1 MKRILAMT
9 LIAVALSSC
18 EDKIEHTSKDRFE
31 FGEPMG
37 NYMELIETDGHYA
50 PKADI
55 TSMEMFNYLFN
66 GVWKLSERHFVL
78 TSGQMDTAPMP
89 VDEAKPLFA
98 VKPDG
103 VIRQYIYS
111 KESQKK
117 FYKDGTY
124 SYDPI
129 TGVLTLDGLDDMPAE
144 LRIIILTNEKMTGT
158 SWEENCAVENY
169 ALTHCGYEKLAIDQA
184 VLDIEYSEE
193 LP

>member
-1 MKRILAMT
+1 MKRILTLA
-9 LIAVALSSC
+9 LIAVALIAC
-18 EDKIEHTSKDRFE
+18 EYKIEHTSKDRFE

-111 KESQKK
+111 KESERK
-117 FYKDGTY
+117 FYKDGKY
-124 SYDPI
+124 SYDPT

-193 LP
+193 LL

>member
-9 LIAVALSSC
+9 LIVTALSAC
-18 EDKIEHTSKDRFE
+18 EDKMEHVSKDRFE

-50 PKADI
+50 PKGDI
-55 TSMEMFNYLFN
+55 TSMDMFNYLFN

-78 TSGQMDTAPMP
+78 TSGQMDSAPMP

-103 VIRQYIYS
+103 VIRQYINS

-124 SYDPI
+124 SYDPT
-129 TGVLTLDGLDDMPAE
+129 TGVMTLDGLDDMPAE

-158 SWEENCAVENY
+158 CRDENCAVENY
-169 ALTHCGYEKLAIDQA
+169 ALTHCGYEKLAVDQA

>member
-1 MKRILAMT
+1 MT
-9 LIAVALSSC
+9 LIVTALSAC
-18 EDKIEHTSKDRFE
+18 GDKIEDTSKDRFE

-55 TSMEMFNYLFN
+55 TSMDMFNYLFN
-66 GVWKLSERHFVL
+66 GVWKLSDKHFVS
-78 TSGQMDTAPMP
+78 TSGKMDPAPMP
-89 VDEAKPLFA
+89 GDEAKPLFA

-103 VIRQYIYS
+103 VIRQYINS

-124 SYDPI
+124 SYDPT

-158 SWEENCAVENY
+158 CRDENCAVDDY
-169 ALTHCGYEKLAIDQA
+169 ALTHCGYEKLAVDQA

>member
-9 LIAVALSSC
+9 LIVTALSAC
-18 EDKIEHTSKDRFE
+18 EDKMEHVSKDRFE

-55 TSMEMFNYLFN
+55 TSMDMFNYLFN
-66 GVWKLSERHFVL
+66 GLWKLSKRHFVL
-78 TSGQMDTAPMP
+78 TSGKMDSAPMP

-103 VIRQYIYS
+103 VIRQYINS

-124 SYDPI
+124 SYDPT
-129 TGVLTLDGLDDMPAE
+129 TGILTLDGLDGMPAE
-144 LRIIILTNEKMTGT
+144 LRIIILTNDKMTGT
-158 SWEENCAVENY
+158 CRDENCAVDDY
-169 ALTHCGYEKLAIDQA
+169 ALTHCGYEKLAVDQA

>member
-9 LIAVALSSC
+9 LIVTALSAC
-18 EDKIEHTSKDRFE
+18 EDKMEQGSKDRFE

-37 NYMELIETDGHYA
+37 NYMELIETDGHYV

-55 TSMEMFNYLFN
+55 TSMDMFNYLFN

-78 TSGQMDTAPMP
+78 TSGQMDSAPMP

-124 SYDPI
+124 SYDPT
-129 TGVLTLDGLDDMPAE
+129 TGVLTLDGLDNMPAE

-158 SWEENCAVENY
+158 SWEENCAVDDY
-169 ALTHCGYEKLAIDQA
+169 ALTHCGYEKLAVDQA

>member
-9 LIAVALSSC
+9 LIVTALSAC
-18 EDKIEHTSKDRFE
+18 EDKMEHVSKDRFE

-55 TSMEMFNYLFN
+55 TSMETFNYLFN
-66 GVWKLSERHFVL
+66 GVWKLSDRHFVL
-78 TSGQMDTAPMP
+78 TSGKMDSAPMP
-89 VDEAKPLFA
+89 GDEAKPLFA

-103 VIRQYIYS
+103 VIRQYINS

-124 SYDPI
+124 SYDPT
-129 TGVLTLDGLDDMPAE
+129 TGVLTLVGLTDMPAE

-169 ALTHCGYEKLAIDQA
+169 ALTHCGYEKLAVDQA

>member
-9 LIAVALSSC
+9 LIVTALSAC
-18 EDKIEHTSKDRFE
+18 EDKMEYGSKDRFE

-55 TSMEMFNYLFN
+55 TSMDMFNYLFN

-78 TSGQMDTAPMP
+78 TSGKMDSAPMP

-103 VIRQYIYS
+103 VIRQYINS

-124 SYDPI
+124 SYDPT
-129 TGVLTLDGLDDMPAE
+129 TGVMTLDGLDDMPAE

-158 SWEENCAVENY
+158 CRDENCAVENY
-169 ALTHCGYEKLAIDQA
+169 ALTHCGYEKLAVDQA

>member
-9 LIAVALSSC
+9 LIVTALSAC
-18 EDKIEHTSKDRFE
+18 GDKMEHVSKDRFE

-37 NYMELIETDGHYA
+37 NYMELIETDGKYA

-55 TSMEMFNYLFN
+55 TSKEMFNYLFN

-78 TSGQMDTAPMP
+78 TSGKMDSAPMP

-124 SYDPI
+124 SYDPT
-129 TGVLTLDGLDDMPAE
+129 TGVLTLVGLTDMPAE

-158 SWEENCAVENY
+158 SWEENYAVENY
-169 ALTHCGYEKLAIDQA
+169 ALTHCGYEKLAVDQA

>member
-9 LIAVALSSC
+9 LIVTALSAC
-18 EDKIEHTSKDRFE
+18 EDKMEHGSKDRFE

-55 TSMEMFNYLFN
+55 TSMDMFKYLFN

-78 TSGQMDTAPMP
+78 TSGKMDSAPMP

-103 VIRQYIYS
+103 VIRQYINS
-111 KESQKK
+111 KESQNK

-124 SYDPI
+124 SYDPT
-129 TGVLTLDGLDDMPAE
+129 TGVMTLDGLDDMPAE

-158 SWEENCAVENY
+158 CRDENCAVENY
-169 ALTHCGYEKLAIDQA
+169 ALTHCGYEKLAVDQA
-184 VLDIEYSEE
+184 VLDIEYSE
-193 LP
+193 

>member
-9 LIAVALSSC
+9 LIVTALSAC
-18 EDKIEHTSKDRFE
+18 EDKMEQGSKDRFE

-55 TSMEMFNYLFN
+55 TSMDMFNYLFN

-78 TSGQMDTAPMP
+78 TSGKMDSAPMP
-89 VDEAKPLFA
+89 GDEAKPLFA

-103 VIRQYIYS
+103 VIRQYINS

-124 SYDPI
+124 SYDPT
-129 TGVLTLDGLDDMPAE
+129 TGILTLDGLDGMPAE

-158 SWEENCAVENY
+158 CRDENCAVENY
-169 ALTHCGYEKLAIDQA
+169 ALTHCGYERLAVDQA

>member
-1 MKRILAMT
+1 MT
-9 LIAVALSSC
+9 LIVTALSAC
-18 EDKIEHTSKDRFE
+18 GEKMEHGSKDRFE

-37 NYMELIETDGHYA
+37 NYMELIETDGKYA

-55 TSMEMFNYLFN
+55 TSMDMFNYLFN

-78 TSGQMDTAPMP
+78 TSGQMDSAPMP

-117 FYKDGTY
+117 FYKDG
-124 SYDPI
+124 
-129 TGVLTLDGLDDMPAE
+129 
-144 LRIIILTNEKMTGT
+144 IISTRTIR
-158 SWEENCAVENY
+158 NC
-169 ALTHCGYEKLAIDQA
+169 
-184 VLDIEYSEE
+184 
-193 LP
+193 

>member
-9 LIAVALSSC
+9 LIVTALSAC
-18 EDKIEHTSKDRFE
+18 GDKIEDTSKDRFE

-55 TSMEMFNYLFN
+55 TSMDMFNYLFN
-66 GVWKLSERHFVL
+66 GVWKLSNMHFVS
-78 TSGQMDTAPMP
+78 TSGKMDPAPMP
-89 VDEAKPLFA
+89 GDEAKPLFA

-103 VIRQYIYS
+103 VIRQYINS

-124 SYDPI
+124 SYDPS

-169 ALTHCGYEKLAIDQA
+169 ALTHCGYEKLAVDQA

>member
-1 MKRILAMT
+1 MKRILTLA

-37 NYMELIETDGHYA
+37 NYMELIETDGKYA

-55 TSMEMFNYLFN
+55 TSREMFNYLFN

-111 KESQKK
+111 KESERK
-117 FYKDGTY
+117 FYKDGKY
-124 SYDPI
+124 SYDPT

>member
-1 MKRILAMT
+1 MKRFFAMT
-9 LIAVALSSC
+9 LIVTALSAC
-18 EDKIEHTSKDRFE
+18 GDKMEHGSKDRFE

-55 TSMEMFNYLFN
+55 TSMDMFNYLFN

-78 TSGQMDTAPMP
+78 TSGEMDPAPMP
-89 VDEAKPLFA
+89 GDEAKPLFA
-98 VKPDG
+98 VKPDR
-103 VIRQYIYS
+103 VIRQYINS

-124 SYDPI
+124 SYDPT
-129 TGVLTLDGLDDMPAE
+129 TGVLTLDGLDGMPAE

-158 SWEENCAVENY
+158 CRDENCAVENY
-169 ALTHCGYEKLAIDQA
+169 ALTHCGYEKLAVDQA

>member
-9 LIAVALSSC
+9 LIVTALSAC
-18 EDKIEHTSKDRFE
+18 EDKMEHGSKDRFE

-55 TSMEMFNYLFN
+55 TSMDMFNYLFN

-78 TSGQMDTAPMP
+78 TSGQMDSAPMP

-103 VIRQYIYS
+103 VIRQYINS

-124 SYDPI
+124 SYDPT

-144 LRIIILTNEKMTGT
+144 LRIVILTNEKMTGT
-158 SWEENCAVENY
+158 CRDENCAVENY
-169 ALTHCGYEKLAIDQA
+169 ALTHCGYERLAVDQA

>member
-9 LIAVALSSC
+9 LIVTALSAC
-18 EDKIEHTSKDRFE
+18 EDKMEQGSKDRFE

-37 NYMELIETDGHYA
+37 NYMKLIETDGHYA

-55 TSMEMFNYLFN
+55 TSMDMFNYLFN

-78 TSGQMDTAPMP
+78 TSGQMDSAPMP

-124 SYDPI
+124 SYDPT
-129 TGVLTLDGLDDMPAE
+129 TGVLTLDGLTDMPTE

-158 SWEENCAVENY
+158 IWEENCAVDDY

>member
-9 LIAVALSSC
+9 LIVTALSAC
-18 EDKIEHTSKDRFE
+18 EDKMEHGSKDRFE

-55 TSMEMFNYLFN
+55 TSMDMFNYLFN

-78 TSGQMDTAPMP
+78 TSGKMDSAPMP
-89 VDEAKPLFA
+89 GDEAKPLFA

-103 VIRQYIYS
+103 VIRQYINS

-124 SYDPI
+124 SYDPT
-129 TGVLTLDGLDDMPAE
+129 TGILTLDGQDDMPAE

-158 SWEENCAVENY
+158 CRDENCAVENY
-169 ALTHCGYEKLAIDQA
+169 ALTHCGYEKLAVDQA

>member
-9 LIAVALSSC
+9 LIVTALSAC
-18 EDKIEHTSKDRFE
+18 EDKMEQGSKDKFE

-55 TSMEMFNYLFN
+55 TSMDMFNYLFN
-66 GVWKLSERHFVL
+66 GVWKLSDKHFVS
-78 TSGQMDTAPMP
+78 TSGKMDSAPMP

-124 SYDPI
+124 SYDP
-129 TGVLTLDGLDDMPAE
+129 TTSVLTLDGLDNMPAE

-158 SWEENCAVENY
+158 SWEENCAVDDY
-169 ALTHCGYEKLAIDQA
+169 ALTHCGYEKLAVDQA

>member
-9 LIAVALSSC
+9 LIVTALSAC
-18 EDKIEHTSKDRFE
+18 GEKMEHGSKDRFE

-37 NYMELIETDGHYA
+37 NYMELIETDGKYA

-55 TSMEMFNYLFN
+55 TSMDMFNYLFN

-78 TSGQMDTAPMP
+78 TSGQMDSAPMP

-124 SYDPI
+124 SYDPT
-129 TGVLTLDGLDDMPAE
+129 TGVLTLVGLIDMPAE

-158 SWEENCAVENY
+158 SWEENCAVDDY
-169 ALTHCGYEKLAIDQA
+169 ALTHCAYEKLAVDQA

>member
-9 LIAVALSSC
+9 LIVTALSAC
-18 EDKIEHTSKDRFE
+18 GDKMEHGSKDRFE

-55 TSMEMFNYLFN
+55 TSMDMFNYLFN

-78 TSGQMDTAPMP
+78 TSGKMDSAPMP

-103 VIRQYIYS
+103 VIRQYINS

-124 SYDPI
+124 SYDPT
-129 TGVLTLDGLDDMPAE
+129 TGILTLDGLDGMPAE
-144 LRIIILTNEKMTGT
+144 LRIIILTNDKMTGT
-158 SWEENCAVENY
+158 CRDENCAVDDY
-169 ALTHCGYEKLAIDQA
+169 ALTHCGYEKLAVDQA

>member
-37 NYMELIETDGHYA
+37 NYMELIDTDGKYA

-66 GVWKLSERHFVL
+66 GVWKLRERHFVS

-117 FYKDGTY
+117 FYKDGKY
-124 SYDPI
+124 SYDPT
-129 TGVLTLDGLDDMPAE
+129 TGILTLDGLTDMPAE

-193 LP
+193 LL

>member
-1 MKRILAMT
+1 MKRILTLA
-9 LIAVALSSC
+9 LIAVALSAC

-37 NYMELIETDGHYA
+37 SYMELIETDGHYA

-55 TSMEMFNYLFN
+55 TSMDMFNYLFN
-66 GVWKLSERHFVL
+66 GVWKLNERHFVL

-111 KESQKK
+111 KESERK
-117 FYKDGTY
+117 FYKDCTY
-124 SYDPI
+124 SYDPT

-144 LRIIILTNEKMTGT
+144 LRIVILTNEKMTGT
-158 SWEENCAVENY
+158 CWEENCAVENY
-169 ALTHCGYEKLAIDQA
+169 ALTHCGYEKLAVDQA

>member
-1 MKRILAMT
+1 MT
-9 LIAVALSSC
+9 LIVTALSAC
-18 EDKIEHTSKDRFE
+18 GDKIEDTSKDRFE

-37 NYMELIETDGHYA
+37 NYMELIETDGQYA

-66 GVWKLSERHFVL
+66 GVWKLSDKHFVS
-78 TSGQMDTAPMP
+78 TSGKMDPAPMP

-98 VKPDG
+98 IKPDG

-117 FYKDGTY
+117 FYKDGKY
-124 SYDPI
+124 SYDPT

-158 SWEENCAVENY
+158 CRDENCAVDDY
-169 ALTHCGYEKLAIDQA
+169 ALTHCGYEKLAVDQA

>member
-1 MKRILAMT
+1 MKRILSLA
-9 LIAVALSSC
+9 LIAVALSAC
-18 EDKIEHTSKDRFE
+18 EDKIEHTSKDKFE

-37 NYMELIETDGHYA
+37 NHMELIETDGHYA

-66 GVWKLSERHFVL
+66 GVWKLNERHFVL
-78 TSGQMDTAPMP
+78 TSGQMDSAPMP

-111 KESQKK
+111 KESQEK

-124 SYDPI
+124 SYDPT
-129 TGVLTLDGLDDMPAE
+129 TGVLTLDGLTDMPAE

-169 ALTHCGYEKLAIDQA
+169 ALTHCGYEKLAVDQA

>member
-9 LIAVALSSC
+9 LIVTALSAC
-18 EDKIEHTSKDRFE
+18 EDKMEQGSKDRFE

-55 TSMEMFNYLFN
+55 TSMDMFNYLFN
-66 GVWKLSERHFVL
+66 GVWKLSDKHFVS
-78 TSGQMDTAPMP
+78 TSGQMDSAPMP

-124 SYDPI
+124 SYDPT
-129 TGVLTLDGLDDMPAE
+129 TGVLTLDGLTDMPAE

-158 SWEENCAVENY
+158 CREENCDVENY
-169 ALTHCGYEKLAIDQA
+169 ALTHCGYEKLAVDQA

>member
-9 LIAVALSSC
+9 LIVTALSAC
-18 EDKIEHTSKDRFE
+18 GDKIEDTSKDRFE

-37 NYMELIETDGHYA
+37 NYMELIETDGHYV

-55 TSMEMFNYLFN
+55 TSMDMFNYLFN
-66 GVWKLSERHFVL
+66 GVWKLSNMHFVS
-78 TSGQMDTAPMP
+78 TSGKMDPAPMP
-89 VDEAKPLFA
+89 GDEAKPLFA

-103 VIRQYIYS
+103 VIRQYINS

-124 SYDPI
+124 SYDPS

-158 SWEENCAVENY
+158 CRDENCAVDDY
-169 ALTHCGYEKLAIDQA
+169 ALTHCGYEKLAVDQA

>member
-1 MKRILAMT
+1 MT
-9 LIAVALSSC
+9 LIVTALSAC
-18 EDKIEHTSKDRFE
+18 EDKMEHVSKDRFE

-55 TSMEMFNYLFN
+55 TSMDMFNYLFN

-78 TSGQMDTAPMP
+78 TSGKMDSAPMP

-103 VIRQYIYS
+103 VIRQYINS

-124 SYDPI
+124 SYDPT
-129 TGVLTLDGLDDMPAE
+129 TGILTLDGLDGMPAE

-158 SWEENCAVENY
+158 CRDENCAVENY
-169 ALTHCGYEKLAIDQA
+169 ALTHCGYEKLAEKGAPELRQKAQEDKKRA
-184 VLDIEYSEE
+184 EE
-193 LP
+193 L

>member
-9 LIAVALSSC
+9 LIVTALSAC
-18 EDKIEHTSKDRFE
+18 GHKIEDTSKDRFE
-31 FGEPMG
+31 FGEPTG

-55 TSMEMFNYLFN
+55 TSMDMFNYLFN
-66 GVWKLSERHFVL
+66 GVWKLSNMHFVS
-78 TSGQMDTAPMP
+78 TSGKMDPAPMP
-89 VDEAKPLFA
+89 GDEAKPLFA

-103 VIRQYIYS
+103 VIRQYINS

-124 SYDPI
+124 SYDPS

-158 SWEENCAVENY
+158 CRDENCAVDDY
-169 ALTHCGYEKLAIDQA
+169 ALTHCGYEKLAVDQA

>member
-37 NYMELIETDGHYA
+37 NYMELIDTDGKYA

-66 GVWKLSERHFVL
+66 GVWKLRERHFVS

-117 FYKDGTY
+117 FYKDGKY
-124 SYDPI
+124 SYDPT
-129 TGVLTLDGLDDMPAE
+129 TGILTLDGLTDMPAE